1 VAGRAFHLGSEAPEW
16 RKMGRVIAIANQK
29 GGVGKTTTAI
39 NLGAALAAFDRKIAI
54 VDFDPQANATSGLG
68 LSSHQNGANAYDVL
82 LGADARLALRDTGF
96 PNLSLVPSTRDLVGA
111 EIELVNQDGRENR
124 LRNALDPLR
133 GAFDFVFI
141 DCPPS
146 LSLLTVNALTAADSV
161 LIPLQTEYFALE
173 GLSELME
180 SIDRVRHAFNP
191 GLGIEGILLT
201 MFDERTNLARQVM
214 ADIRGHF
221 GKLVYDTVIP
231 RNVRLGEA
239 PSFGKPVLAY
249 DVKSKGAES
258 YLALGREVLR
268 RKEVR

>member
-1 VAGRAFHLGSEAPEW
+1 
-16 RKMGRVIAIANQK
+16 MGRVVAIANQK

-54 VDFDPQANATSGLG
+54 IDFDPQANATSGLG
-68 LSSHQNGANAYDVL
+68 RSGQQNGGNAYDVL
-82 LGADARLALRDTGF
+82 LGADPRLALQDTGF
-96 PNLSLVPSTRDLVGA
+96 PNLSLLPSARDLVGA
-111 EIELVNQDGRENR
+111 EIELVTQDGRENR
-124 LRNALDPLR
+124 LRNAIESIR
-133 GAFDFVFI
+133 QEYDFVFI

-180 SIDRVRHAFNP
+180 SVDRVRHSFNP
-191 GLGIEGILLT
+191 GLEIEGILLT
-201 MFDERTNLARQVM
+201 MFDERTNLARQVL

-268 RKEVR
+268 RKEAR